1 MTARTDA
8 TTTEGTRMSRRGL
21 GLTVLIVNQLLAGV
35 GVATGMALAAILT
48 ADLTGTLAM
57 GGLAQS
63 SSVLGAAIV
72 AIPLAKLAVRSGR
85 HVALATGYALAC
97 VGALLVIVAAASAW
111 APLVFLGLA
120 AFGAGA
126 AAGLQA
132 RFAATEVAAPGFEA
146 RSMSL
151 VLWATT
157 IGSVAGPLLSQT
169 GDAVGQAIGLPPL
182 VGPFVFSAVA
192 FAISTLL
199 VGTLLRI
206 PKAGHLAVD
215 TEASADAATAADAVE
230 SAPPVG
236 AASRPARE
244 SAVAPAAV
252 DAAAVDPAATPEAA
266 AASAEVEAS
275 VTTASPARR
284 VGSWQALRIAVRE
297 PRALVAILAIVCS
310 QTVMI
315 CVMVMTPVHMT
326 EHGLSLSLVGVV
338 ISIHILGMYGASPIM
353 GWLSDRIGSIRV
365 IGIGAAILVT
375 ATVIGILAPPDDVL
389 LLPLALGLLGLGWSA
404 SLIGGSTLLT
414 TTVDERIR
422 VPLQGATDAA
432 MNVAAAGA
440 AAISGVVLGAGGFAA
455 VNVVAIFVLV
465 PLAIAALRLR
475 MIHRQAPA

>member
-1 MTARTDA
+1 MT
-8 TTTEGTRMSRRGL
+8 TRSERVPRRGL
-21 GLTVLIVNQLLAGV
+21 SLAVLIVNQLLAGV

-72 AIPLAKLAVRSGR
+72 AIPLARLAVRSGR
-85 HVALATGYALAC
+85 HVALATGYALASL
-97 VGALLVIVAAASAW
+97 GAVLVIAAAASGW

-146 RSMSL
+146 RAMSL

-169 GDAVGQAIGLPPL
+169 GDAFGQSLGLPPL

-192 FAISTLL
+192 FAITTLL
-199 VGTLLRI
+199 VGTMLRI
-206 PKAGHLAVD
+206 PKAGHLASD
-215 TEASADAATAADAVE
+215 AEEPADAAVAPDPATATALA
-230 SAPPVG
+230 
-236 AASRPARE
+236 AAS
-244 SAVAPAAV
+244 
-252 DAAAVDPAATPEAA
+252 DPAAASERPEAPVA
-266 AASAEVEAS
+266 
-275 VTTASPARR
+275 TATKR
-284 VGSWQALRIAVRE
+284 VGSWEALRTAVRD

-326 EHGLSLSLVGVV
+326 QHGLSLSLVGVV

-353 GWLSDRIGSIRV
+353 GWLSDRIGSTRV

-375 ATVIGILAPPDDVL
+375 ATVIGILAPPDAVL

-414 TTVDERIR
+414 TSVDERLR

-440 AAISGVVLGAGGFAA
+440 AAVSGVVLGAGGFAG

-475 MIHRQAPA
+475 MVGRQAPA

>member
-8 TTTEGTRMSRRGL
+8 TTAEGTRMPRRGL
-21 GLTVLIVNQLLAGV
+21 GLAVLIVNQLLAGV

-48 ADLTGTLAM
+48 TDLTGALAM

-72 AIPLAKLAVRSGR
+72 AVPLAKLAVRSGR
-85 HVALATGYALAC
+85 HVALATGYALAF
-97 VGALLVIVAAASAW
+97 VGAVIVIVAAASAF

-120 AFGAGA
+120 AFGAA
-126 AAGLQA
+126 AAASLQA
-132 RFAATEVAAPGFEA
+132 RFAATEVAVRGFEA

-169 GDAVGQAIGLPPL
+169 GDTVGQAIGLPPL

-192 FAISTLL
+192 FATSTVL
-199 VGTLLRI
+199 VATLLRI
-206 PKAGHLAVD
+206 PKAGHLAIDPTATPDAASKPGPVAPAASAS
-215 TEASADAATAADAVE
+215 ASADAATE
-230 SAPPVG
+230 
-236 AASRPARE
+236 
-244 SAVAPAAV
+244 
-252 DAAAVDPAATPEAA
+252 AAAVDPADTPAAA
-266 AASAEVEAS
+266 AASVGTEAS
-275 VTTASPARR
+275 VTTAPPARR

-315 CVMVMTPVHMT
+315 CVMVMTPVHMS

-389 LLPLALGLLGLGWSA
+389 LLPLALGLLALGWSA

-432 MNVAAAGA
+432 MNVAAACA
-440 AAISGVVLGAGGFAA
+440 AAISGVVLGVGGFAA

-475 MIHRQAPA
+475 MIGRQATA

>member
-1 MTARTDA
+1 MTARS
-8 TTTEGTRMSRRGL
+8 GRMPRRGISL
-21 GLTVLIVNQLLAGV
+21 AVLIVNQLLAGV

-72 AIPLAKLAVRSGR
+72 AIPLARLAVRSGR
-85 HVALATGYALAC
+85 HVALATGYALAS
-97 VGALLVIVAAASAW
+97 VGAVLVIAAAASGW

-146 RSMSL
+146 RAMSL

-169 GDAVGQAIGLPPL
+169 GDAFGQSLGLPPL

-215 TEASADAATAADAVE
+215 ADPATDAADAADPVDATDPAVATDPATA
-230 SAPPVG
+230 SAPAV
-236 AASRPARE
+236 AS
-244 SAVAPAAV
+244 APAA
-252 DAAAVDPAATPEAA
+252 
-266 AASAEVEAS
+266 AS
-275 VTTASPARR
+275 VATATKRI
-284 VGSWQALRIAVRE
+284 GSWQAFRTAVRD

-310 QTVMI
+310 QTVMV

-353 GWLSDRIGSIRV
+353 GWLSDRIGSTRV

-375 ATVIGILAPPDDVL
+375 ATIIGILAPADDVL

-414 TTVDERIR
+414 TSVDERIR

-432 MNVAAAGA
+432 MNLAAAVAAAL
-440 AAISGVVLGAGGFAA
+440 SGVVLGIGGFAG

-475 MIHRQAPA
+475 MVGRQAPA

>member
-1 MTARTDA
+1 MTARS
-8 TTTEGTRMSRRGL
+8 ERMPRRGVSL
-21 GLTVLIVNQLLAGV
+21 AVLIVNQLLAGV

-48 ADLTGTLAM
+48 ADLTGALAM

-63 SSVLGAAIV
+63 SSVLGAAIA
-72 AIPLAKLAVRSGR
+72 AIPLARLAVRSGR
-85 HVALATGYALAC
+85 HVALATGYALAS
-97 VGALLVIVAAASAW
+97 VGAVLVIAAAASGW

-146 RSMSL
+146 RAMSL

-169 GDAVGQAIGLPPL
+169 GDAFGQSLGLPPL

-215 TEASADAATAADAVE
+215 ADPATDAADPVDATDPAVATDPATA
-230 SAPPVG
+230 S
-236 AASRPARE
+236 
-244 SAVAPAAV
+244 APAA
-252 DAAAVDPAATPEAA
+252 ASPSA
-266 AASAEVEAS
+266 AASVA
-275 VTTASPARR
+275 TATKRI
-284 VGSWQALRIAVRE
+284 GSWQAFRTAVRD

-310 QTVMI
+310 QTVMV

-353 GWLSDRIGSIRV
+353 GWLSDRIGSTRV

-375 ATVIGILAPPDDVL
+375 ATIIGILAPADDVL

-414 TTVDERIR
+414 TSVDERIR

-432 MNVAAAGA
+432 MNLAAAVAAAL
-440 AAISGVVLGAGGFAA
+440 SGVVLGIGGFAG

-475 MIHRQAPA
+475 TVGRQAPA

>member
-1 MTARTDA
+1 MTGRS
-8 TTTEGTRMSRRGL
+8 ERMPRRGL
-21 GLTVLIVNQLLAGV
+21 SLTVLIVNQLLAGL

-72 AIPLAKLAVRSGR
+72 AIPLARLAVRSGR
-85 HVALATGYALAC
+85 HVALATGYALAS
-97 VGALLVIVAAASAW
+97 VGAVLVIAAAASGW
-111 APLVFLGLA
+111 PPLVFLGLA

-146 RSMSL
+146 RAMSL

-169 GDAVGQAIGLPPL
+169 GDAFGQSIGLPPL

-199 VGTLLRI
+199 VGTMLRI

-215 TEASADAATAADAVE
+215 TESATDAAGSPDPATRSATAA
-230 SAPPVG
+230 
-236 AASRPARE
+236 AS
-244 SAVAPAAV
+244 
-252 DAAAVDPAATPEAA
+252 DPAAASDQA
-266 AASAEVEAS
+266 AASDVVAAPERIAAS
-275 VTTASPARR
+275 DRVAAPDRPAAPVATTTKR
-284 VGSWQALRIAVRE
+284 VGSWEALRTAVRD

-315 CVMVMTPVHMT
+315 CVMVMTPVHMS
-326 EHGLSLSLVGVV
+326 EHGLSLALVGVV

-353 GWLSDRIGSIRV
+353 GWLSDRIGSTRV

-375 ATVIGILAPPDDVL
+375 ATVIGILAPADDVL

-414 TTVDERIR
+414 TAVDERIR

-432 MNVAAAGA
+432 MNVAAACA
-440 AAISGVVLGAGGFAA
+440 AALSGVVLGVGGFAG

-475 MIHRQAPA
+475 MVGRQAPA

>member
-1 MTARTDA
+1 MP
-8 TTTEGTRMSRRGL
+8 RRGL
-21 GLTVLIVNQLLAGV
+21 SLAVLIVNQLLAGV

-48 ADLTGTLAM
+48 ADLTGAVWM

-72 AIPLAKLAVRSGR
+72 AVPLARLAIRSGR

-97 VGALLVIVAAASAW
+97 VGAILVIVAASSGLAV
-111 APLVFLGLA
+111 LVFLGLA

-169 GDAVGQAIGLPPL
+169 GDTVGQSLGLPPL

-192 FAISTLL
+192 FAASSLL
-199 VGTLLRI
+199 VGPLLRT
-206 PKAGHLAVD
+206 PKAGHLATDV
-215 TEASADAATAADAVE
+215 EPAPDAADV
-230 SAPPVG
+230 PVPV
-236 AASRPARE
+236 AASD
-244 SAVAPAAV
+244 S
-252 DAAAVDPAATPEAA
+252 A
-266 AASAEVEAS
+266 AASDSPLALP
-275 VTTASPARR
+275 TAPDPPTAAPAKPPRSTAGR
-284 VGSWQALRIAVRE
+284 VGSWQAMRIAVRD

-326 EHGLSLSLVGVV
+326 QHGLSLSLVGVV
-338 ISIHILGMYGASPIM
+338 LSIHILGMYGASPLM
-353 GWLSDRIGSIRV
+353 GWLADRIGSTRV
-365 IGIGAAILVT
+365 IGIGAGFLVT
-375 ATVIGILAPPDDVL
+375 ATVIGILAPADDVL

-414 TTVDERIR
+414 TSVDERIR

-432 MNVAAAGA
+432 MNLAAACA
-440 AAISGVVLGAGGFAA
+440 AAISGVVLGLGGFAA

-465 PLAIAALRLR
+465 PLAVAALRLR
-475 MIHRQAPA
+475 VVGRQAPASSA

>member
-1 MTARTDA
+1 MP
-8 TTTEGTRMSRRGL
+8 RRGL
-21 GLTVLIVNQLLAGV
+21 SLAVLIVNQLLAGV

-48 ADLTGTLAM
+48 ADLTGAVWM

-72 AIPLAKLAVRSGR
+72 AVPLARLAIRSGR

-97 VGALLVIVAAASAW
+97 VGAILVIVAASSGMAV
-111 APLVFLGLA
+111 LVFLGLA

-169 GDAVGQAIGLPPL
+169 GDTVGQSLGLPPL

-192 FAISTLL
+192 FAASSLL
-199 VGTLLRI
+199 VGTLLRT
-206 PKAGHLAVD
+206 PKAGYLATD
-215 TEASADAATAADAVE
+215 VE
-230 SAPPVG
+230 SAPDAAGVPVPV
-236 AASRPARE
+236 AASD
-244 SAVAPAAV
+244 SAGASEPPVAPP
-252 DAAAVDPAATPEAA
+252 PAAEPPVAA
-266 AASAEVEAS
+266 PPA
-275 VTTASPARR
+275 TTSNAGR
-284 VGSWQALRIAVRE
+284 VGSWQALRIAVRD

-326 EHGLSLSLVGVV
+326 QHGLSLSLVGVV
-338 ISIHILGMYGASPIM
+338 LSIHILGMYGASPLM
-353 GWLSDRIGSIRV
+353 GWLADRIGSTRV
-365 IGIGAAILVT
+365 IGIGAGFLVT
-375 ATVIGILAPPDDVL
+375 ATVIGILAPADDVL

-414 TTVDERIR
+414 TSVDERLR

-432 MNVAAAGA
+432 MNLAAACA
-440 AAISGVVLGAGGFAA
+440 AAISGVVLGLGGFAA

-465 PLAIAALRLR
+465 PLAVAALRLR
-475 MIHRQAPA
+475 VVGRQAPA

>member
-1 MTARTDA
+1 MP
-8 TTTEGTRMSRRGL
+8 RRGFSL
-21 GLTVLIVNQLLAGV
+21 AVLIVNQLLAGV

-63 SSVLGAAIV
+63 CSVLGAAIV
-72 AIPLAKLAVRSGR
+72 AVPLARLAVRSGR
-85 HVALATGYALAC
+85 NVALATGYALAC
-97 VGALLVIVAAASAW
+97 VGAVLVIVAAASAA

-146 RSMSL
+146 RAMSL

-169 GDAVGQAIGLPPL
+169 GDALGQSLGLPPL

-192 FAISTLL
+192 FALSTLI

-215 TEASADAATAADAVE
+215 SGPADEAAAEPEPVALADPAAVSD
-230 SAPPVG
+230 PP
-236 AASRPARE
+236 AEPA
-244 SAVAPAAV
+244 APAAP
-252 DAAAVDPAATPEAA
+252 ATPAAPVATATPK
-266 AASAEVEAS
+266 
-275 VTTASPARR
+275 R

-338 ISIHILGMYGASPIM
+338 ISIHILGMYGASPLM
-353 GWLSDRIGSIRV
+353 GWLSDRIGSTRV

-375 ATVIGILAPPDDVL
+375 ATVIGILAPADDVL

-404 SLIGGSTLLT
+404 SIIGGSTLLT
-414 TTVDERIR
+414 TSVDERLR

-440 AAISGVVLGAGGFAA
+440 AAISGVVLGVGGFAG

-465 PLAIAALRLR
+465 PLAVAALRLR
-475 MIHRQAPA
+475 LVGRQAPA

>member
-1 MTARTDA
+1 MTARTVA
-8 TTTEGTRMSRRGL
+8 TTAEGTRMPRRGL
-21 GLTVLIVNQLLAGV
+21 GLAVLIVNQLLAGV

-48 ADLTGTLAM
+48 TDLTGALAM

-72 AIPLAKLAVRSGR
+72 AVPLAKLAVRSGR
-85 HVALATGYALAC
+85 HVALATGYALAFI
-97 VGALLVIVAAASAW
+97 GAVIVIVAAASAF

-120 AFGAGA
+120 AFGAA
-126 AAGLQA
+126 AAASLQA
-132 RFAATEVAAPGFEA
+132 RFAATEVAVPGFEA

-169 GDAVGQAIGLPPL
+169 GDSVGQAIGLPPL

-192 FAISTLL
+192 FATSTVL
-199 VGTLLRI
+199 VATLLRI
-206 PKAGHLAVD
+206 PKAGHLAIDPTATPDVASEPGPVEPA
-215 TEASADAATAADAVE
+215 TSASADAATE
-230 SAPPVG
+230 
-236 AASRPARE
+236 
-244 SAVAPAAV
+244 
-252 DAAAVDPAATPEAA
+252 AAAVDPAATPAA
-266 AASAEVEAS
+266 AAAPVDSEAS
-275 VTTASPARR
+275 VTTAPPARR

-315 CVMVMTPVHMT
+315 CVMVMTPVHMS

-432 MNVAAAGA
+432 MNVAAACA
-440 AAISGVVLGAGGFAA
+440 AAISGVVLGVGGFAA

-475 MIHRQAPA
+475 MIGRQATA